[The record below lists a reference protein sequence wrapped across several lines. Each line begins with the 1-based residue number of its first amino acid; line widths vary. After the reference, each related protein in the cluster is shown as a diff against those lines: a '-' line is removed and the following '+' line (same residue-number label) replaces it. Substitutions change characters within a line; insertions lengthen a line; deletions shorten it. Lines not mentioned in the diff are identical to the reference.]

1 MMGMAKRV
9 VLCADEESLRN
20 PALLGLQEEPLGG
33 IAWIECCATAEAC
46 REASRR
52 ESVEEAWVVS
62 CDDMEPVNVAAALKS
77 DDPFKKVYLAC
88 GSNNGSLASRASS
101 ANIDGVLSEAA
112 FVERFAQA
120 KELWGQPTS
129 QAQRS
134 YREMPQRAAGQAAV
148 AAEAR
153 SAVASKPVSGRVSK
167 RYSGTVI
174 VVVGA
179 SGGCGKGSI
188 AALFAVLCAKA
199 GLATL
204 AVDADLQFGDMDRL
218 LGVKEPV
225 RVDDVVRDP
234 TRMVRLY
241 EDARST
247 GKPSLLAA
255 PRKIEASEL
264 VSSELPDILEAARG
278 DYDVV
283 IACAGAFWT
292 ETHAQLIEAADA
304 VAFLMDSRPGSLAA
318 TVHAVELCGRMG
330 LATSSFTYVVNK
342 HERDSLLSAVDASCA
357 LKGSAAVELPHGGR
371 DVEELLGAGFP
382 ADFIESRNAL
392 VPEAAALLARLLPK
406 EQADKVAQ
414 VMASDGKFKRIFGRK
429 AQR

>member
-1 MMGMAKRV
+1 MAMAKRV

-20 PALLGLQEEPLGG
+20 PALLGLGEEPLYGVP
-33 IAWIECCATAEAC
+33 WIECCATAEAC
-46 REASRR
+46 RAASRR

-62 CDDMEPVNVAAALKS
+62 CDDMEPVNVAAALKA

-88 GSNNGSLASRASS
+88 GANNGSLASRASS
-101 ANIDGVLSEAA
+101 AKIDGVLSEAA
-112 FVERFAQA
+112 FVERFSQA
-120 KELWGQPTS
+120 KSLWGASRPAS
-129 QAQRS
+129 AAQRS
-134 YREMPQRAAGQAAV
+134 YRNTSEPAGDSRTPPQPVSAPKTPASRAAAG
-148 AAEAR
+148 
-153 SAVASKPVSGRVSK
+153 S
-167 RYSGTVI
+167 SGTV
-174 VVVGA
+174 VAVVGA

-188 AALFAVLCAKA
+188 ASLFATLCARA

-204 AVDADLQFGDMDRL
+204 AIDADLQFGDMDRM

-234 TRMVRLY
+234 TRMARLY

-255 PRKIEASEL
+255 PRKIEACEL
-264 VSSELPDILEAARG
+264 VAPELPEILEAARG

-283 IACAGAFWT
+283 VACAGAFWE
-292 ETHAQLIEAADA
+292 ETHAQIIEAADA
-304 VAFLMDSRPGSLAA
+304 VAFLIDSRPSSLSA

-330 LATSSFTYVVNK
+330 LATSGFTYVVNK
-342 HERDSLLSAVDASCA
+342 HDRDSLLSAVDASCA
-357 LKGSAAVELPHGGR
+357 LKGSSAVELPHGGR

-392 VPEAAALLARLLPK
+392 VPEAAALLSRLLPGDHAEK
-406 EQADKVAQ
+406 IAQ
-414 VMASDGKFKRIFGRK
+414 SMAADGKFRRIFGRK

>member
-1 MMGMAKRV
+1 M
-9 VLCADEESLRN
+9 
-20 PALLGLQEEPLGG
+20 
-33 IAWIECCATAEAC
+33 
-46 REASRR
+46 
-52 ESVEEAWVVS
+52 
-62 CDDMEPVNVAAALKS
+62 
-77 DDPFKKVYLAC
+77 
-88 GSNNGSLASRASS
+88 
-101 ANIDGVLSEAA
+101 
-112 FVERFAQA
+112 
-120 KELWGQPTS
+120 
-129 QAQRS
+129 
-134 YREMPQRAAGQAAV
+134 
-148 AAEAR
+148 
-153 SAVASKPVSGRVSK
+153 
-167 RYSGTVI
+167 
-174 VVVGA
+174 
-179 SGGCGKGSI
+179 
-188 AALFAVLCAKA
+188 
-199 GLATL
+199 
-204 AVDADLQFGDMDRL
+204 
-218 LGVKEPV
+218 
-225 RVDDVVRDP
+225 
-234 TRMVRLY
+234 
-241 EDARST
+241 
-247 GKPSLLAA
+247 LAA

-264 VSSELPDILEAARG
+264 VASELPDILEAARG